1 MSKENVDL
9 VRRMYAALDLSVPG
23 SVGRARVSPELI
35 DPEIEWQ
42 GPREFPDLAE
52 PFYGHEGV
60 ARYLAKIAE
69 VIDDHRMVP
78 ERFIDASDDR
88 VLVFSREGGRGKG
101 SGAEVQTHL
110 TAHLWTL
117 KDGKAV
123 RMQSYWERADALEAV
138 GLSEQ
143 DIHTDSPS
151 LGSAAGEPL
160 GT

>member
-1 MSKENVDL
+1 MSQENVEI
-9 VRRMYAALDLSVPG
+9 VRRIYAPMDLSVPG
-23 SVGRARVSPELI
+23 SVSRVSMSLELI
-35 DPEIEWQ
+35 DAEIEWR

-60 ARYLAKIAE
+60 ARYIAKIAE
-69 VIDDHRMVP
+69 VLDDYRMAP
-78 ERFIDASDDR
+78 ERFIDAGDDH

-143 DIHTDSPS
+143 DVHADSS
-151 LGSAAGEPL
+151 
-160 GT
+160 